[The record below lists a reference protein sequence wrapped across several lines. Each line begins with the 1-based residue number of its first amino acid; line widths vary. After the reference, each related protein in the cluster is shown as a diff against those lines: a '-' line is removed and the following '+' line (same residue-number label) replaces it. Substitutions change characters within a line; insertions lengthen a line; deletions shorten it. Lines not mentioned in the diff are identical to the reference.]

1 MYIATVPNR
10 NSPPAILLRE
20 GYREHGK
27 VKTRTLA
34 NLSSLAP
41 HTIEGLRRLLRGETL
56 VNPTESL
63 TVLRSLPHGHVAA
76 VLGTLRRCGL
86 EKLIATQR
94 SRSRDLVVAMIC
106 SRILEG
112 VSKLSTAQGLRSLTA
127 RTSLGEILGLQ
138 EAEEEEL
145 YQAMDWLLTRQDWI
159 EAGLAK
165 RHLREGALVL
175 YDVSSTYM
183 EGRCCPLATWGHS
196 RDGKKDKQQ
205 IVFGLL
211 CNGAGCPVS
220 VEVFEGN
227 TADSTTLRSQI
238 QKVRTRFGIQ
248 RIVLVGD
255 RGMIT
260 EARIREDLRGDEDL
274 DWITALRG
282 PAIKALAERRD
293 LQPELYDDWALAEI
307 GSPLYPGERLI
318 VCKNPQLAAD
328 RKRTREELLAVAEK
342 KLENIRQ
349 ATLRE
354 KRPLKGEGRIGM
366 LVGKTMD
373 RCKMKKHFHL
383 TISDSGFH
391 YRRNTQSIEMEAA
404 LDGVYVIRTRVEPK
418 RMSAEDVVSAYKGLS
433 VVERAFRSMKTMDLK
448 IRPIFHWTADR
459 VRSHVFLCMLAYY
472 VEWHM
477 REALK
482 PILFDDTQVAQMRT
496 QRVTAVAPRKR
507 SPSATQ
513 KAETKV
519 SDTGIAVQS
528 FRSLMKDLGT
538 LTMNTMCAAGRE
550 EKFVLYASPTRVQ
563 AEVFKLLGVPIRV

>member
-20 GYREHGK
+20 GYRENGK

-41 HTIEGLRRLLRGETL
+41 QTIEGLRRLLRGETL
-56 VNPTESL
+56 VNPTETL

-106 SRILEG
+106 SRVIDG
-112 VSKLSTAQGLRSLTA
+112 VSKLSTAQGLSSQTA
-127 RTSLGEILGLQ
+127 RNSLGEILRL
-138 EAEEEEL
+138 EEVKEDEL

-165 RHLREGALVL
+165 EHLSDGALVL

-183 EGRCCPLATWGHS
+183 EGHCCPLATWGHN

-211 CNGAGCPVS
+211 CNAGGCPVS

-227 TADSTTLRSQI
+227 TSDSKTLLSQI

-248 RIVLVGD
+248 RIILVGD

-260 EARIREDLRGDEDL
+260 EARIREDLKSEADL
-274 DWITALRG
+274 DWITALRA
-282 PAIKALAERRD
+282 PAIKELAETRH
-293 LQPELYDDWALAEI
+293 LQPELYDDWALVEI
-307 GSPLYPGERLI
+307 RSPQYPGERLI
-318 VCKNPQLAAD
+318 VCKNPQLALD

-342 KLENIRQ
+342 KLEKIRQ
-349 ATLRE
+349 ATTRE
-354 KRPLKGEGRIGM
+354 KRRLKGEGRIGM

-373 RCKMKKHFHL
+373 RCKMKKHFHI
-383 TISDSGFH
+383 TINELGLQYSRD
-391 YRRNTQSIEMEAA
+391 TESIEKEAA
-404 LDGVYVIRTRVEPK
+404 LDGLYVIRTSVERK
-418 RMSAEDVVSAYKGLS
+418 QMSAEDVVSSYKGLS
-433 VVERAFRSMKTMDLK
+433 VVERAFRSLKTVDLK

-482 PILFDDTQVAQMRT
+482 PILFDDTQVAQMRK
-496 QRVTAVAPRKR
+496 QRITAVAPRKR

-513 KAETKV
+513 KADTKV
-519 SDTGIAVQS
+519 TATGIPVQS
-528 FRSLMKDLGT
+528 FRSLVKDLST
-538 LTMNTMCAAGRE
+538 LTMNKMCVAGQE
-550 EKFVLYASPTRVQ
+550 EEFVLYSSPTRVQ
-563 AEVFKLLGVPIRV
+563 AEVFKLLGVSCMV

>member
-20 GYREHGK
+20 GYREKGK

-41 HTIEGLRRLLRGETL
+41 QTIEGLRRLLRGETL

-63 TVLRSLPHGHVAA
+63 KVLRSLPHGHVAA
-76 VLGTLRRCGL
+76 VIGTLRRCGL

-94 SRSRDLVVAMIC
+94 SRSRDLVLAMIC
-106 SRILEG
+106 SRVLDG
-112 VSKLSTAQGLRSLTA
+112 VSKLSTAQGLRSQTA
-127 RTSLGEILGLQ
+127 RNSLGEILGLQ
-138 EAEEEEL
+138 EAEEDEL

-165 RHLREGALVL
+165 KHLSDGTLVL

-183 EGRCCPLATWGHS
+183 EGRCCPLAKWGHN

-211 CNGAGCPVS
+211 CNAAGCPVS

-227 TADSTTLRSQI
+227 TADSTTLHSQI
-238 QKVRTRFGIQ
+238 QKVRTRFGIK

-260 EARIREDLRGDEDL
+260 EARIREDLRSEADL
-274 DWITALRG
+274 QWITALRA
-282 PAIKALAERRD
+282 PAIRQLAETRH
-293 LQPELYDDWALAEI
+293 LQPELYDDWALVEI
-307 GSPLYPGERLI
+307 HSPQDPGERLI
-318 VCKNPQLAAD
+318 VCKNPQLALD
-328 RKRTREELLAVAEK
+328 RRRTREELLAVAEK
-342 KLENIRQ
+342 KLHKIRE
-349 ATLRE
+349 ATVRE
-354 KRPLKGEGRIGM
+354 KRPLKGQGRIGM

-373 RCKMKKHFHL
+373 RCKMKKHFHI
-383 TISDSGFH
+383 TINELGLH
-391 YRRNTQSIEMEAA
+391 YSRDTESMEKEAA
-404 LDGVYVIRTRVEPK
+404 LDGLYVIRTSVEPTH
-418 RMSAEDVVSAYKGLS
+418 MSAEDVVSAYKGLS
-433 VVERAFRSMKTMDLK
+433 VVERAFRSLKTMDLK

-482 PILFDDTQVAQMRT
+482 PILFDDTQVAQRRA
-496 QRVTAVAPRKR
+496 QRITAVAPRKR

-513 KAETKV
+513 KADTKV
-519 SDTGIAVQS
+519 TNTGIAVQS

-538 LTMNTMCAAGRE
+538 LTMNTMCATGRE

-563 AEVFKLLGVPIRV
+563 AEVFKLLGVPIMA

>member
-1 MYIATVPNR
+1 
-10 NSPPAILLRE
+10 
-20 GYREHGK
+20 
-27 VKTRTLA
+27 
-34 NLSSLAP
+34 
-41 HTIEGLRRLLRGETL
+41 LRRLLRGETL

-76 VLGTLRRCGL
+76 VLGTLRHCGL

-94 SRSRDLVVAMIC
+94 SRVRDVVVAMIC
-106 SRILEG
+106 SRIIDG
-112 VSKLSTAQGLRSLTA
+112 VSKLSTAQGLRSQTA
-127 RTSLGEILGLQ
+127 RNSLGEILGLE
-138 EAEEEEL
+138 EAEEDEL
-145 YQAMDWLLTRQDWI
+145 YQAMDWLLTRQNWI

-165 RHLREGALVL
+165 KHLRDGTLVL

-211 CNGAGCPVS
+211 CTAAGCPVS
-220 VEVFEGN
+220 VEVFDGN

-260 EARIREDLRGDEDL
+260 EARIREDLRDEADL
-274 DWITALRG
+274 DWITALRA
-282 PAIKALAERRD
+282 PAIKVLVERRH
-293 LQPELYDDWALAEI
+293 LQPELYDEWALVEI
-307 GSPLYPGERLI
+307 RSPQYPGERLI
-318 VCKNPQLAAD
+318 VCKNPQLAGD

-342 KLENIRQ
+342 KLEKIRQ
-349 ATLRE
+349 ATIRE

-373 RCKMKKHFHL
+373 RCKMKKHFHI
-383 TISDSGFH
+383 TINDSGLH
-391 YRRNTQSIEMEAA
+391 YSRDTESIEMEAA
-404 LDGVYVIRTRVEPK
+404 LDGLYVIRTSVEPK

-482 PILFDDTQVAQMRT
+482 PILFDDTQVAQMRK
-496 QRVTAVAPRKR
+496 QRITAVAPRKR

-513 KAETKV
+513 KAETKAT
-519 SDTGIAVQS
+519 DTGIAVQS
-528 FRSLMKDLGT
+528 FRSLIKDLST
-538 LTMNTMCAAGRE
+538 LTMNTLCAAERE
-550 EKFVLYASPTRVQ
+550 KKFVLYASPTRVQ
-563 AEVFKLLGVPIRV
+563 AEVFKLLGVPIMA